1 VGLNFELVFITGVQV
16 QPQLVFLDTIIEIR
30 RLLRWHSVFGRTMA
44 GQRDPSIS
52 YDICV
57 RSIEYI
63 SNEQAILK
71 AFRNTPR
78 CCFLL
83 EGWASYFS
91 KSRFLQNSS
100 IEARRVC
107 QYCPNTFIN
116 PDAEVRLLQ
125 IRREKPN
132 EDLSALV
139 TIAYLIHITSLLL
152 SDAINSSLIPL
163 SYLLL
168 LDEINSIQTR
178 RRPPPRSRRRSCANV
193 NNPRPQPS
201 ILSENLSRFAVSV
214 CQSSRPL
221 AF

>member
-30 RLLRWHSVFGRTMA
+30 HLLRWHPVFGRTMA

-52 YDICV
+52 YDIYV

-63 SNEQAILK
+63 SNEQAI
-71 AFRNTPR
+71 R
-78 CCFLL
+78 
-83 EGWASYFS
+83 
-91 KSRFLQNSS
+91 Q
-100 IEARRVC
+100 V
-107 QYCPNTFIN
+107 
-116 PDAEVRLLQ
+116 
-125 IRREKPN
+125 KPK
-132 EDLSALV
+132 EDLSALAN
-139 TIAYLIHITSLLL
+139 IAYLIHISYLLL
-152 SDAINSSLIPL
+152 LDAINSSLIPL

-201 ILSENLSRFAVSV
+201 ILSENLSQFAVSV